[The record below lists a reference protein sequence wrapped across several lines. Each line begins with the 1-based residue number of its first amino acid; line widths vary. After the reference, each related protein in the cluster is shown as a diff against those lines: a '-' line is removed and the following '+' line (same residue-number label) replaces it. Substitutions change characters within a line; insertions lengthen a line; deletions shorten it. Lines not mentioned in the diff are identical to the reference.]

1 MTEQSV
7 ISLHSIQL
15 TCASIENSRSVHRD
29 IQKIGEARRLT
40 AINAGRFRFERCMTG
55 TQPLVGSIAFKWC
68 DADQHD
74 ASLNHAEIFGDATR
88 DIDDAAPMLGVHA
101 VIDLDDG
108 TTVVIYPPD
117 SQHGTQGKAV
127 AGGRK
132 EIDVEDIASRRFAP
146 LKAAAI
152 KTGMPVEPGST
163 PILQVGLPE
172 GLGRRA
178 TMRAMRGF
186 NPL

>member
-1 MTEQSV
+1 
-7 ISLHSIQL
+7 
-15 TCASIENSRSVHRD
+15 
-29 IQKIGEARRLT
+29 
-40 AINAGRFRFERCMTG
+40 MTG
-55 TQPLVGSIAFKWC
+55 FATAPDFSARQWHYAN
-68 DADQHD
+68 HD
-74 ASLNHAEIFGDATR
+74 HTGANHVEVFRHTPR
-88 DIDDAAPMLGVHA
+88 HVDDAFAVLCVHA